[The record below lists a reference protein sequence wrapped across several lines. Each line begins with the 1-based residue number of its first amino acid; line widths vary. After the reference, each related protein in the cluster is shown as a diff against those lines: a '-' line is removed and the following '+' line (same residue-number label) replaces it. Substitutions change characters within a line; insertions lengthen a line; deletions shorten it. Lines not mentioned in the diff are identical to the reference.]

1 MMCIIIIILLYFSNA
16 EKMKMIIIDIID
28 KER

>member
-1 MMCIIIIILLYFSNA
+1 MCIIIIILLYFSNA

-28 KER
+28 KKL